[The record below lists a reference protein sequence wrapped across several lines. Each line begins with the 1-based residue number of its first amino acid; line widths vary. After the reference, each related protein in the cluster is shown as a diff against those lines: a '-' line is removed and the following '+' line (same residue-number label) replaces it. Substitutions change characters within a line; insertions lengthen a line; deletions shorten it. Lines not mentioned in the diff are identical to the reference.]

1 MFVVDRGT
9 WAWPG
14 MTTRVP
20 NYVWVICG
28 TATFNLFIVCMLHKK
43 CLTWFGREK
52 FQEYFYK
59 YQLPSWSTW
68 RATIDWVQ
76 VIIIPEVLNRSSV
89 TRLENR
95 RKGITYLD
103 RDYSTIYW
111 LPLSDTHRNHRSIGV
126 RQEQQQQ
133 QQQVWWPEQEEIKHI
148 LKTKGI
154 PVIWKLPVNWVSI

>member
-1 MFVVDRGT
+1 
-9 WAWPG
+9 
-14 MTTRVP
+14 
-20 NYVWVICG
+20 
-28 TATFNLFIVCMLHKK
+28 MLHKK

-111 LPLSDTHRNHRSIGV
+111 LPLSDTHRNHRSIGD

-154 PVIWKLPVNWVSI
+154 PVIWKLPLWIEYPYNITVVGTPTIPPTTATRILCAWISVFIASLAAASA